1 MQKSVCHNSSG
12 LDKGSIFFFLFF
24 LFSELEADNSLLHY
38 SQNYNIRKET
48 WFLRHIFIKYIYN
61 KIWILFHWGNT
72 SKLQEPKCIN
82 MWHYVTATLL
92 IYSSNNYLLSNA
104 SINVHKQDKQDNKET
119 RNILGLLYWSI
130 LYRELYSWH
139 KSWEDK

>member
-1 MQKSVCHNSSG
+1 
-12 LDKGSIFFFLFF
+12 
-24 LFSELEADNSLLHY
+24 
-38 SQNYNIRKET
+38 
-48 WFLRHIFIKYIYN
+48 
-61 KIWILFHWGNT
+61 
-72 SKLQEPKCIN
+72 

-119 RNILGLLYWSI
+119 RNILGILYWSI

-139 KSWEDK
+139 KSWDDK